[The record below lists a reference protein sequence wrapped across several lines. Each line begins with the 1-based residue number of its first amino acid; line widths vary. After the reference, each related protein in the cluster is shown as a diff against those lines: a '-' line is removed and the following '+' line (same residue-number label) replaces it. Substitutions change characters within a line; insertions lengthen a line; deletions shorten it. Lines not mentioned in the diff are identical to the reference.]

1 MKENKPQ
8 AADIGGAP
16 KKNDKGNIPY

>member
-8 AADIGGAP
+8 AADLGGAA